1 MEKKKRFVAVG
12 TGGRISMFIDPIARD
27 YRDAAEL
34 TAFCDLSEKRMAF
47 HRDRLVEDY
56 GYHAVRTYP
65 VADFDRMVR
74 EEKPDTV
81 IVCTMDSTHHEYIVR
96 SLDLGCDVICEKPMT
111 VDEEKCRQI
120 MEAVERS
127 GKNVR
132 ITFNYRWSPG
142 VTRIREI
149 VQSGRIG
156 AIKHVHMEY
165 LLNTKHGADYF
176 RRWHA
181 TKACSGG
188 LLVHKSTHH
197 FDLINWWINSIPSKV
212 YAQGGLVY
220 YGRENAIARGDEAL
234 TRYDRYTGKAPQD
247 DPFRLDLAA
256 SPRTKALYLDAE
268 EETGY
273 LRDRNVFRDDIDIED
288 TMSLL
293 VTYRNG
299 INLNYS
305 LNAYCPWEG
314 FRVAI
319 NGDKGRLEFE
329 EIHASHLITGQ
340 SDEELAEEQENEKAD
355 SYRIRVLPLFGKEE
369 WIEVPKTKGGHGGG
383 DPMLQSQMFAANP
396 VEETLGRNA
405 GHEQGAASILIGIA
419 GNHSMK
425 SGQPVLLDDLVK
437 LRPGAVRL
445 DELV

>member
-1 MEKKKRFVAVG
+1 MKKKKRFVAVG

-27 YRDAAEL
+27 YRDSADLAAL
-34 TAFCDLSEKRMAF
+34 CDLSHKRMDF
-47 HRDRLVEDY
+47 HRNRLVADY
-56 GYHAVRTYP
+56 GYHAVKTYP
-65 VADFDRMVR
+65 ASEFDRMIR

-96 SLDLGCDVICEKPMT
+96 SLDHGCDVICEKPMT

-120 MEAVERS
+120 MEAVKRT

-132 ITFNYRWSPG
+132 ITFNFRWSPG
-142 VTRIREI
+142 ASKVREI
-149 VQSGRIG
+149 LQSGRIG
-156 AIKHVHMEY
+156 EVKHVQMEY
-165 LLNTKHGADYF
+165 LLNTRHGADYF

-197 FDLINWWINSIPSKV
+197 FDLVNWWINAIPSKV
-212 YAQGGLVY
+212 YAQGGLVD
-220 YGRENAIARGDEAL
+220 YGRKNALARGDEAL
-234 TRYDRYTGKAPQD
+234 TRYERYTGQAPET
-247 DPFRLDLAA
+247 DPFRVDLTEL
-256 SPRTKALYLDAE
+256 PRTKALYYDAE

-299 INLNYS
+299 VNLNYS

-314 FRVAI
+314 FRASI
-319 NGDKGRLEFE
+319 NGDKGRMEFE

-340 SDEELAEEQENEKAD
+340 SDEELAKEQETGQQR
-355 SYRIRVLPLFGKEE
+355 SRRIRLLPLFEPGE
-369 WIEVPKTKGGHGGG
+369 WIDVPQTKGGHGGG
-383 DPMLQSQMFAANP
+383 DPLLQAQMFAEDPA
-396 VEETLGRNA
+396 EDTLERNA
-405 GHEQGAASILIGIA
+405 GHEQGAVSILIGIA

-425 SGQPVLLDDLVK
+425 SGQPVLLDDLVT
-437 LRPGAVRL
+437 LRPGATRL
-445 DELV
+445 AELI